1 MVLPLTEVLVLTLV
15 LAGELGQTSLTF
27 SIKISQILWLLLV
40 VSPKKMPIVQ
50 R

>member
-15 LAGELGQTSLTF
+15 PAGERGQTSLTF